1 MLKITLVHSLIAALP
16 QHVAVAKSLGLHKV
30 GDTTVQQD
38 NGAVAGKIRIIA
50 HLVKVEKTG
59 AKTAQSSI
67 WKH

>member
-38 NGAVAGKIRIIA
+38 NGKIRIIA

-59 AKTAQSSI
+59 A
-67 WKH
+67 